1 MKLIRCPSLPG
12 GGGFHIK
19 ETGILVVSRWD
30 VNCRVWFHL
39 GCLDEKLLICSLSYP
54 LVCSK
59 KFTKNARTLI
69 TQKSTCQFKPKPHW
83 STGLNFKF
91 EIFRRASR
99 HFYVL
104 SRAIG
109 CVFPWSLANGENK
122 RINKEIL
129 RYINR
134 QISAWINE
142 SINQLINRKTIYTS
156 CCLFSFNYTLDTF
169 VRHFVLQIF
178 LPENIINFTIC
189 VFRINWTQLNEI
201 QKTHC
206 ICIQW

>member
-1 MKLIRCPSLPG
+1 M
-12 GGGFHIK
+12 
-19 ETGILVVSRWD
+19 LVVSRWD
-30 VNCRVWFHL
+30 VNCRVWSHL
-39 GCLDEKLLICSLSYP
+39 GCLDEKLLICSLRYP

-69 TQKSTCQFKPKPHW
+69 TQKSTLEVSLSHNHI
-83 STGLNFKF
+83 GLPAYGF
-91 EIFRRASR
+91 FRRASR
-99 HFYVL
+99 HFYIP
-104 SRAIG
+104 SRVIG
-109 CVFPWSLANGENK
+109 YVFRWGLANGENEW
-122 RINKEIL
+122 ITKEIL

-134 QISAWINE
+134 QISEWINE

-169 VRHFVLQIF
+169 VRHFVLKIF
-178 LPENIINFTIC
+178 LPEKIFNFTIC

>member
-1 MKLIRCPSLPG
+1 MPG
-12 GGGFHIK
+12 NLFI
-19 ETGILVVSRWD
+19 EV
-30 VNCRVWFHL
+30 
-39 GCLDEKLLICSLSYP
+39 SLSVLKEIY
-54 LVCSK
+54 K
-59 KFTKNARTLI
+59 KCPDADHTEIYLRG
-69 TQKSTCQFKPKPHW
+69 QFKPQPHW

-134 QISAWINE
+134 QISEWINE
-142 SINQLINRKTIYTS
+142 SINRLINRKTIYTS

-178 LPENIINFTIC
+178 LPEKIFNFTIC

>member
-1 MKLIRCPSLPG
+1 M
-12 GGGFHIK
+12 
-19 ETGILVVSRWD
+19 LVVSRWD
-30 VNCRVWFHL
+30 VNCRVWSHL
-39 GCLDEKLLICSLSYP
+39 GCLDEKLLICSLRYP

-69 TQKSTCQFKPKPHW
+69 TQKSTLEVSLSHNHIGLPAYGFN
-83 STGLNFKF
+83 LNFPASLPSLLHPLPGHWLRVYV
-91 EIFRRASR
+91 FRW
-99 HFYVL
+99 
-104 SRAIG
+104 G
-109 CVFPWSLANGENK
+109 LANGENK

-134 QISAWINE
+134 QISEWINE

-178 LPENIINFTIC
+178 LPENIFNFTIC